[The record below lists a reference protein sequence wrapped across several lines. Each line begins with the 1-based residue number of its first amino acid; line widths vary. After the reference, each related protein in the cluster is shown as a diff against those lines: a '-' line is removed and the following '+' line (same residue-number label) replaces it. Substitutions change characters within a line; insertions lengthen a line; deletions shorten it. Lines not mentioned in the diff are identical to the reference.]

1 MNSCTPA
8 TALRFDKLPGNGP
21 DLWIDLP
28 RAYDLHAAGRQ
39 LSKALAKI
47 RTITAA

>member
-8 TALRFDKLPGNGP
+8 TALRFDKLLGNGSTSGS
-21 DLWIDLP
+21 IYS
-28 RAYDLHAAGRQ
+28 AYDLHAAERQ

-47 RTITAA
+47 PTITAA